1 MQETYLLLLILISG
15 NFLFFFFFGNDKCML
30 MKLKQMKNKNVLEI
44 KN

>member
-15 NFLFFFFFGNDKCML
+15 YFCFSFFFGNDKCML
-30 MKLKQMKNKNVLEI
+30 MKFKQMKNKNVLEI